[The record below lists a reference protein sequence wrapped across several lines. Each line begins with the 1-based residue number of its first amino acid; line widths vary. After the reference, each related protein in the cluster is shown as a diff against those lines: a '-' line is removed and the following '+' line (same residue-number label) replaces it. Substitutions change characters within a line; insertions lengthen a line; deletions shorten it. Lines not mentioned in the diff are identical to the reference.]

1 MNKIKK
7 YAILMLVTIIATIM
21 FLTTSSKAAGL
32 DDILAG
38 NVGVGGSVAVDASS
52 LITRKDLYCIQ
63 HGKPFSGTHSF
74 LVTRHIYIEGNMA
87 TENGVT
93 TESKTNGALAYILAG
108 GGNSGYTGYGSN
120 FGVYNVAQLA
130 LYRYLGVWGYNYA
143 GNAGVN
149 PGDQGNALI
158 ANAEAYAQS
167 LVDEGISNPVARIED
182 KTNKENIKLTPY
194 AGDNYDEYIRM
205 GPFKWDFNGKIDK
218 ITLNSENGKVSNAK
232 YSIFKNGE
240 EEFIDISEIPSNKN
254 FYITIKASSNYSYI
268 KNIDVKVKLDTK
280 GICKSDIWFL
290 EHGAQQNLILTRN
303 RIEPVHS
310 EAEASFKYNI
320 KLTKKIKIKKVDS
333 RDKSIPLEGVGFILK
348 NRQMNRYVKVTN
360 GKVTYV
366 KSRDKATEFITNS
379 KGEITVKNLVIATYE
394 AEETLNPHYGYVLE
408 DQETVIISYKF
419 EGVKTI
425 TNYQRYIK
433 LSGFIWQDINSGKTT
448 KRNDYYKTNGTPDS
462 EYIDDKDE
470 AFNGIIVRLKDKRTG
485 NIVRSG
491 SSTSKELNGENQ
503 ETISGE
509 KAIYSEIEGGEY
521 IFEYVTIDELENYY
535 IEFEYDGLIYQSV
548 IVGDLN
554 HNYSSKST
562 DKIER
567 EILDRNFSSI
577 DATGENRVDIG
588 NGKYSITYNDTVDNK
603 TSIKDSSACTLHA
616 NTKDTGC
623 NIRNYFKPT
632 MEEIKYLN
640 LGLYKK
646 PQADLSLTQD
656 LQNVNIGVNGY
667 WHVYKYAQR
676 TFPSN
681 KYDENDESTWNVGVK
696 FKNSFT
702 GTYKR
707 AVYKADLE
715 YEREDDRN
723 KEIQV
728 YLTYKIAL
736 TNESSYITRVNN
748 IVDYYDNRY
757 TIAGVGTGLD
767 EQNNIIGDINYQSP
781 EAYREN
787 HQKFIINVNTILPS
801 GETNYI
807 YIQFKL
813 ERTAIL
819 QIMNNEETLSNIAE
833 INSYTVFKDNNGN
846 TVAAVDKDSVP
857 GNTKIENK
865 DTYEDDTD
873 MAPSIQLEIANA
885 REIEGTVFVDSTESE
900 LKTGQI
906 REGTGIFEDGETTI
920 EGVKVKLHELN
931 NSIPDMETTTDTNGH
946 FKFPE
951 YIPGQYV
958 ITYTWGNKTY
968 TVQNYKGTIYK
979 EQNRM
984 QRIDAN
990 NNPWY
995 KDETPRYS
1003 DAIDNYETR
1012 KKIDEEMSKI
1022 TDSTINNQIQDAY
1035 SGENNHSDVTI
1046 TTMDSTTPI
1055 IEFSVEYDTIETN
1068 GMIPKNEVKFIVRNV
1083 DFGIVERAK
1092 QQLDMIKRVKQFKIT
1107 LANGQVLVDTTVDE
1121 NGKLQNSQNYV
1132 TYMGPSINNGYSDSG
1147 FIKAEV
1153 DNELIEGS
1161 TLEVVYEIKLI
1172 NNSEIDY
1179 MSEEYYKYGTKT
1191 GDIVTITPVA
1201 VVDYLDK
1208 NLAFEKEKNSSWE
1221 QITIDKVKQL
1231 KTGKIE
1237 NEDFLNSRIMLYT
1250 EATSKALKPT
1260 ETVSIDLNV
1269 SKLLTTSNDLIF
1281 NNDAEV
1287 AIIKKPSLP
1296 VEQHRGSVVKY
1307 FPADSAEKAEVIAN
1321 TGDNRAY
1328 IMPVIIGVVSLIILG
1343 GGVVLIKKFVMDI
1356 E

>member
-1 MNKIKK
+1 MGKVKK
-7 YAILMLVTIIATIM
+7 YTILVLVSIIATIM
-21 FLTTSSKAAGL
+21 FLPTYSKAAGL

-38 NVGVGGSVAVDASS
+38 SVGVGGSVAVDASS

-93 TESKTNGALAYILAG
+93 TESKTNGALAYILSG
-108 GGNSGYTGYGSN
+108 GGNPGYMGYGSN

-149 PGDQGNALI
+149 PGEQGNALI

-167 LVDEGISNPVARIED
+167 LIDEGISNPVAKIED
-182 KTNKENIKLTPY
+182 KTDKENIKLTPY
-194 AGDNYDEYIRM
+194 AGDDYDEYIRM
-205 GPFKWDFNGKIDK
+205 GPFKWEFNGKIDK

-232 YSIFKNGE
+232 YSIFKNGK

-254 FYITIKASSNYSYI
+254 FYITIKASSNFSYI

-290 EHGAQQNLILTRN
+290 EHGEQQNLILTRN

-310 EAEASFKYNI
+310 EAEANFKYNI

-333 RDKSIPLEGVGFILK
+333 RNKSIPLEGVGFILK

-394 AEETLNPHYGYVLE
+394 AEETLNPHYGYILE
-408 DQETVIISYKF
+408 DQETVVIGYKF
-419 EGVKTI
+419 DGVKTI

-462 EYIDDKDE
+462 EYIDDKDQS
-470 AFNGIIVRLKDKRTG
+470 FNGIIVRLKDKNG
-485 NIVRSG
+485 NIVKSG
-491 SSTSKELNGENQ
+491 SSTSKELNGPDQ
-503 ETISGE
+503 ETVSGE
-509 KAIYSEIEGGEY
+509 KEIYSEIDGGEY
-521 IFEYVTIDELENYY
+521 VFEYVTIDELENYY

-554 HNYSSKST
+554 HNYSSKAT
-562 DKIER
+562 DKVER
-567 EILDRNFSSI
+567 EILDRNFSSVN
-577 DATGENRVDIG
+577 ATGENRVDVG
-588 NGKYSITYNDTVDNK
+588 NGKYSITYNETVDNK
-603 TSIKDSSACTLHA
+603 TSIKDSSDCILHA
-616 NTKDTGC
+616 NTKDAEC

-667 WHVYKYAQR
+667 WHIYKYAQR
-676 TFPSN
+676 TFAPN

-707 AVYKADLE
+707 AVYKADIE

-757 TIAGVGTGLD
+757 NIVGVGTGLD
-767 EQNNIIGDINYQSP
+767 GQNNITGDINYQAPQAHDS
-781 EAYREN
+781 N
-787 HQKFIINVNTILPS
+787 NQKFVIDVNSTIQS

-807 YIQFKL
+807 YVQFKL
-813 ERTAIL
+813 DRAAIL
-819 QIMNNEETLSNIAE
+819 QIMNNGETLSNRAE

-857 GNTKIENK
+857 GNVRIDNME
-865 DTYEDDTD
+865 TYEDDTD
-873 MAPSIQLEIANA
+873 LAPAIQLEIANA
-885 REIEGTVFVDSTESE
+885 REIEGTVFVDSTENI

-920 EGVKVKLHELN
+920 EGVKVTLHELN
-931 NSIPDMETTTDTNGH
+931 NSIPDMETTTDVNGY
-946 FKFPE
+946 FKFSE
-951 YIPGQYV
+951 YIPGQYT
-958 ITYTWGNKTY
+958 ITYTWGNETY
-968 TVQNYKGTIYK
+968 TVQDYKGTIYK
-979 EQNRM
+979 EQNRA
-984 QRIDAN
+984 QRTDVN

-1003 DAIDNYETR
+1003 DAIDNYDTR
-1012 KKIDEEMSKI
+1012 KNIDEEMSKI
-1022 TDSTINNQIQDAY
+1022 TNSTINNQIQDAY
-1035 SGENNHSDVTI
+1035 SNGNKHPDISI
-1046 TTMDSTTPI
+1046 TTMDSITPT

-1083 DFGIVERAK
+1083 DFGIVERAR
-1092 QQLDMIKRVKQFKIT
+1092 QQLDMIKRVKNFKIT
-1107 LANGQVLVDTTVDE
+1107 LANGQILVDATVDE

-1132 TYMGPSINNGYSDSG
+1132 TYMGPSINNGFSDNG
-1147 FIKAEV
+1147 FIKAEL
-1153 DNELIEGS
+1153 DNELIEGA
-1161 TLEVVYEIKLI
+1161 TLEVGYEIRLI
-1172 NNSEIDY
+1172 NNSEVDY
-1179 MSEEYYKYGTKT
+1179 MSEAYYKYGTQT

-1208 NLAFEKEKNSSWE
+1208 NLAFEKDKNPDWE
-1221 QITIDKVKQL
+1221 QITIDRVKEL
-1231 KTGKIE
+1231 KTQRIE
-1237 NEDFLNSRIMLYT
+1237 DVDFLNSRMILYT
-1250 EATSKALKPT
+1250 EKTAIPLKPT
-1260 ETVSIDLNV
+1260 ETVSVDLNV
-1269 SKLLTTSNDLIF
+1269 SKLLTTSSDLAF
-1281 NNDAEV
+1281 NNDAETV
-1287 AIIKKPSLP
+1287 TIKKPTSP
-1296 VEQHRGSVVKY
+1296 VEQHRGSVVRY
-1307 FPADSAEKAEVIAN
+1307 FPADSAEEVEVTPS
-1321 TGDNRAY
+1321 TGDNREY
-1328 IMPVIIGVVSLIILG
+1328 VVPSVIGIVSLIILG
-1343 GGVVLIKKFVMDI
+1343 GGIVLIKKFVIDI
-1356 E
+1356 K